1 MFIDV
6 DPIGHIMENA
16 PAGTRVE
23 GLRIK
28 ATDYD
33 KLSENT
39 TRYALTL
46 NTKSINGSDVFRI
59 DEFTAEIYLNVD
71 HYLDREKTPHHN
83 LSIIARDSGD
93 QSGNLQS
100 KELKITIIID
110 DFNDMPVSAQVRSSF
125 SLHDRLSSR
134 ASNRPISKR
143 RSPRQL
149 NAVTS

>member
-6 DPIGHIMENA
+6 DPIGHIPENA
-16 PAGTRVE
+16 RAGTRVE

-46 NTKSINGSDVFRI
+46 NTKSIDGSDVFRI
-59 DEFTAEIYLNVD
+59 DEMTADIYLNVD
-71 HYLDREKTPHHN
+71 NYLDREKTPHHN

-100 KELKITIIID
+100 KELKIMIIID
-110 DFNDMPVSAQVRSSF
+110 DVNDMPVGLIELRIFRFDLVLCLAT
-125 SLHDRLSSR
+125 
-134 ASNRPISKR
+134 I
-143 RSPRQL
+143 
-149 NAVTS
+149 